1 MIQRIQ
7 SVYLLLVTALL
18 ATTIFQPIGSFV
30 SNKGM
35 FFGFSP
41 LNVAIPGSSLNVTPW
56 GQLAILILGAIIAFA
71 TIFLFKNR
79 KLQARL
85 CILNSFVI
93 AFYYI
98 ILCMF
103 IMLQKGG
110 SSELSFQPAFTISLP
125 LVALILNLL
134 AVRAIR
140 NDEAKVRATDRIR

>member
-18 ATTIFQPIGSFV
+18 TATIFQPIGSFIN
-30 SNKGM
+30 SKGLL
-35 FFGFSP
+35 FGFSP
-41 LNVAIPGSSLNVTPW
+41 LNVTIPEGSLNVTPW
-56 GQLAILILGAIIAFA
+56 GQLAILILGAIIALA

-85 CILNSFVI
+85 CILNLFVI

-98 ILCMF
+98 VLCMF
-103 IMLQKGG
+103 IMLQKGN
-110 SSELSFQPAFTISLP
+110 SELSFQPAFTICLP
-125 LVALILNLL
+125 LMALILNLL

-140 NDEAKVRATDRIR
+140 GDEAKVRATDRIR